1 MFQARFFLEV
11 YIKKIFDILIEYY
24 IAFLLVLALAII
36 FCGYNPNLLA
46 IVKDLYPVKA
56 SIMMFAWYVPFYI
69 EAMLVLPFISKL
81 FIKYGNRKTAYICIA
96 AYIILE
102 FILCI
107 GKVLDMRGDY
117 WFVALQAFKR
127 TMPFMII
134 GFYMRRDLY
143 FEQVKEVFQEK
154 GYLKPKYLY
163 GILLLII
170 AASIFN
176 DKILGLKS
184 GILYTPIYLFCVAAL
199 QLSNTNND
207 SLKSFYSFLAKHS
220 ANIWFLHCIFFAGAT
235 KAVFQPIAFLPQN
248 TFLSVAWIIL
258 LCSVVSVIISPI
270 QIYTKNKINR
280 YL

>member
-1 MFQARFFLEV
+1 MD
-11 YIKKIFDILIEYY
+11 Y
-24 IAFLLVLALAII
+24 
-36 FCGYNPNLLA
+36 
-46 IVKDLYPVKA
+46 
-56 SIMMFAWYVPFYI
+56 FYS
-69 EAMLVLPFISKL
+69 VFKVC
-81 FIKYGNRKTAYICIA
+81 N
-96 AYIILE
+96 
-102 FILCI
+102 FILQ
-107 GKVLDMRGDY
+107 
-117 WFVALQAFKR
+117 W
-127 TMPFMII
+127 T
-134 GFYMRRDLY
+134 
-143 FEQVKEVFQEK
+143 
-154 GYLKPKYLY
+154 PKYLY